1 MRNETW
7 IAGALVVLCGV
18 AALGAW
24 FTKQPPADA
33 KQGSFDGGVFAV
45 KPGIAQL
52 DIVGM
57 IVDSGTTGGF
67 GGGGTVSSQL
77 IMQAIEKIRADKVPV
92 VLLNINSPGGTA
104 SASDAIY
111 QELVKLKKDNGTKIV
126 ASFGDMAASG
136 GYYIACAADRIVSNP
151 ASLTGSI
158 GVIVQA
164 QNIEG
169 LFEKV
174 GVSSNVIKSGKH
186 KDIMSPYRPMEPAE
200 RQILQSIVDDTY
212 EQFLAAVSAG
222 RNMPMAQLRPLADGR
237 IYTGRQAYKVKLV
250 DQLGTYLDA
259 KATAL
264 ELGGLGQSAEVKNYT
279 EEDWRDIFNSLFV
292 TTGAAANPVGAMVG
306 AKQRLLA
313 SGALHKVPLALYE

>member
-1 MRNETW
+1 MKNETW

-24 FTKQPPADA
+24 FTKQPSPDERARLDR
-33 KQGSFDGGVFAV
+33 GMFSGN
-45 KPGIAQL
+45 PGIAQL

-57 IVDSGTTGGF
+57 IVDTGTQGGF

-77 IMQAIEKIRADKVPV
+77 VMKAIEKIREDNVPV

-111 QELVKLKKDNGTKIV
+111 QELVKLKKDKGTKIV

-151 ASLTGSI
+151 ATLTGSI

-169 LFEKV
+169 LFDKI
-174 GVSSNVIKSGKH
+174 GVSSQVIKSGPH
-186 KDIMSPYRPMEPAE
+186 KDIMSPYRPLEPKE
-200 RQILQSIVDDTY
+200 RQILQSIVDDSY
-212 EQFLAAVSAG
+212 DQFLAAVSAG
-222 RNMPMAQLRPLADGR
+222 RNMPMEQLKPLADGR

-250 DQLGTYLDA
+250 DQLGTFLDA
-259 KATAL
+259 KAAAR
-264 ELGGLGQSAEVKNYT
+264 ELGGLGPRAEIKNYS
-279 EEDWRDIFNSLFV
+279 EEDWRDLFNSLFV
-292 TTGAAANPVGAMVG
+292 TTGTAANPVGAMVS
-306 AKQRLLA
+306 AKHRLLA

>member
-1 MRNETW
+1 MKNETW

-24 FTKQPPADA
+24 FTKQPAPDA
-33 KQGSFDGGVFAV
+33 ERAGLDRGMFSGN
-45 KPGIAQL
+45 PGIAQL

-57 IVDSGTTGGF
+57 IVDTGTQGGF

-77 IMQAIEKIRADKVPV
+77 VMQAIEKIREDNVPV

-111 QELVKLKKDNGTKIV
+111 QELVKLKKDKGTKIV

-169 LFEKV
+169 LFDKI
-174 GVSSNVIKSGKH
+174 GVSSQVINSGPH
-186 KDIMSPYRPMEPAE
+186 KDIMSPYRPLEPKE
-200 RQILQSIVDDTY
+200 RQILQSIVDDSY
-212 EQFLAAVSAG
+212 DQFLAAVSAG
-222 RNMPMAQLRPLADGR
+222 RNMPMAQLKPLADGR
-237 IYTGRQAYKVKLV
+237 IYTGRQAHKVKLV
-250 DQLGTYLDA
+250 DQLGTFLDA
-259 KATAL
+259 KATAR
-264 ELGGLGQSAEVKNYT
+264 ELGGLGPRAEIKNYS
-279 EEDWRDIFNSLFV
+279 EEDWRDLFNSLFV
-292 TTGAAANPVGAMVG
+292 TTGAAANPVGAMVS
-306 AKQRLLA
+306 AKHRLLA